1 MAQECDR
8 LRPGYVTLYALGRP
22 RGVDVKGGRLA
33 DRLFVFHPSEKRTVL
48 LDVGEPRGLPAPPEL
63 AFYDLA
69 SGVQLVV
76 EEERLLDGAHVDLG
90 VLVEVVVQ
98 RGRPRLLSAQYEEV
112 GHCHPVTSPTIPRKN
127 ALCHKSR
134 CYPRNT
140 AGLGCHPSLALSIRT
155 HGTGRGMFVIGA
167 CAYTGYVRV
176 RSWEYSTAGE
186 LAGVA

>member
-1 MAQECDR
+1 MAQEGDR
-8 LRPGYVTLYALGRP
+8 LCSGYVPLYALGGP
-22 RGVDVKGGRLA
+22 WGVDVKRGRLA
-33 DRLFVFHPSEKRTVL
+33 NRLLVFHPFEKRAVF
-48 LDVGEPRGLPAPPEL
+48 LDTGEPRRLPVAPKL
-63 AFYDLA
+63 APYDLA
-69 SGVQLVV
+69 FGVQLVV
-76 EEERLLDGAHVDLG
+76 EEEWLLDGAHVDLG

-98 RGRPRLLSAQYEEV
+98 RGRPRLLSAYYEEV
-112 GHCHPVTSPTIPRKN
+112 GHRHPATSPTITRKN

-140 AGLGCHPSLALSIRT
+140 AGLGCHPSLALSMRT